1 MEKDGNLGDTA
12 ATARLLSLCRALLAK
27 GGALQSTNSGEQIDR
42 AQLTKALES
51 RIQRNLAAA
60 SAPLSASAVAAEAL
74 TNAQNALNKTAGG
87 ASPANL
93 TDLEIASLEAIIEE
107 TGRPAM
113 RYLNGGVQMPPSE
126 LGENDRWRVLIA
138 IARSRINRASAS
150 VGGISMIGSAG
161 LPEHIGTG
169 WCAAGGLIVTNRH
182 VVLDLIKEKN
192 RPVGDWALDAAKRP
206 VIDFTATDQAA
217 TTQRFEI
224 AGIAHCV
231 EDEKIDM
238 AFLRLNASP
247 EMLPPS
253 LALDWDPSN
262 LGSEQEKDNEGRPQ
276 FHGAEVYVVGHPY
289 KRYGSELIASV
300 FGVADGSK
308 RWSPGL
314 VTRMGAE
321 EPFIEHD
328 CSTLSGNSG
337 ACVLTAERHEVV
349 GVHIG
354 GDRVDEA
361 TGRGRANLAI
371 ALSRLGSHNV
381 VELLRSGRF

>member
-1 MEKDGNLGDTA
+1 MGKDGNSGDKEA
-12 ATARLLSLCRALLAK
+12 IARLLSLSRALLAK
-27 GGALQSTNSGEQIDR
+27 GGALQSTNSGEQINR
-42 AQLTKALES
+42 AQLTKVLES
-51 RIQRNLAAA
+51 RIERNLAAV
-60 SAPLSASAVAAEAL
+60 SPPLSASAVAAEAL
-74 TNAQNALNKTAGG
+74 TNAESALNKTAGG
-87 ASPANL
+87 ASPTNL

-113 RYLNGGVQMPPSE
+113 RYLNGRVQMPPSE
-126 LGENDRWRVLIA
+126 LGENERWRVLIA
-138 IARSRINRASAS
+138 IYRSRINKASAS
-150 VGGISMIGSAG
+150 VGRISITGSAG
-161 LPEHIGTG
+161 LPEHLGTG

-182 VVLDLIKEKN
+182 VVLGLIKEQN
-192 RPVGDWALDAAKRP
+192 RPVADWVLDPAKRP
-206 VIDFTATDQAA
+206 VIDFTATDQAM

-224 AGIAHCV
+224 AGIGYCV
-231 EDEKIDM
+231 EDKKIDM

-247 EMLPPS
+247 EILPPA
-253 LALDWDPSN
+253 LALDWESAN
-262 LGSEQEKDNEGRPQ
+262 LGSEQEDNEGTRQ
-276 FHGAEVYVVGHPY
+276 FHGAQVYVIGHPY

-314 VTRMGAE
+314 ITGMGAE

-337 ACVLTAERHEVV
+337 ACVLTAEGHEVV

-381 VELLRSGRF
+381 VELLRSGKL